1 MLSNISNLLASQLDF
16 IQIIP
21 CVLFTKVGISR
32 KQNLFLKFK
41 SKTNKQKKT
50 KTHKIHNL
58 SVNYSFNVS
67 HTVVYGN

>member
-41 SKTNKQKKT
+41 SKKKNT
-50 KTHKIHNL
+50 PHQIHNL

-67 HTVVYGN
+67 HTVVYGK

>member
-21 CVLFTKVGISR
+21 CVLFITVGISR

-41 SKTNKQKKT
+41 RKK
-50 KTHKIHNL
+50 KKPHQIHNL

-67 HTVVYGN
+67 HTVVYGK